1 MAKNKLGKYNEE
13 EMKKK
18 EEDKKREE
26 ESEIEWT
33 KNFKPGDRC
42 EISVPSQ
49 PKRRGTIM
57 YVGK

>member
-1 MAKNKLGKYNEE
+1 
-13 EMKKK
+13 MKQK
-18 EEDKKREE
+18 EADKKREE

-33 KNFKPGDRC
+33 KNFNPGDRC